1 MEHLC
6 KAARALLRWTAAVG
20 IAAMAASPA
29 LAAWP
34 DKPIIIVAPFPPGG
48 NADALARQIG
58 TALSAS
64 LGQPVVVENKPGAG
78 GMIGSQYV
86 ARAKP
91 DGHTFLL
98 GSFANVLNEFFYSKK
113 LVDLRKDLVPVTQV
127 VSIPNYIA
135 VSADSKYKTLKE
147 LIDDARARPGQV
159 SCATSGVGTSSH
171 LICEML
177 NQQLGVKIA
186 SIPYRGGIPAITD
199 VIGGQA
205 TFVAAN
211 EALPYIKD
219 KRLKGLAVTSP
230 QKSPLA
236 PELGLVSDVAP
247 GFSMVSWYGLFAP
260 VGTPKDVVD
269 KMAMAVTTAVKSS
282 AMKERLDTIG
292 ATPVGSSPAEFT
304 AFIAADLSKWEKI
317 VKPLNIRLD

>member
-1 MEHLC
+1 MKQLFSAGR
-6 KAARALLRWTAAVG
+6 AALFAA
-20 IAAMAASPA
+20 AAAATLASPMA
-29 LAAWP
+29 FAQWP
-34 DKPIIIVAPFPPGG
+34 EKPVTLVAPFPPGG
-48 NADALARQIG
+48 NADLLARQVG
-58 TALSAS
+58 NALSTS
-64 LGQPVVVENKPGAG
+64 LGRPVIVENKPGAG

-91 DGHTFLL
+91 DGYTFLV
-98 GSFANVLNEFFYSKK
+98 GSFANVLNEFFYTKK
-113 LVDLRKDLVPVTQV
+113 LIDLKKDLVPVTQL

-135 VSADSKYKTLKE
+135 VSNESKYRNFKDL
-147 LIDDARARPGQV
+147 LDDARARPERV

-177 NQQLGVKIA
+177 NQQLGLKI
-186 SIPYRGGIPAITD
+186 STVPYKGGIPAITD

-230 QKSPLA
+230 QRSPLA
-236 PELGLVSDVAP
+236 PDLSAVAEVVP
-247 GFSMVSWYGLFAP
+247 GFSMVSWYGVFAP
-260 VGTPKDVVD
+260 VGTPREVVD
-269 KMAMAVTTAVKSS
+269 KMASAIAAAVKTA

-292 ATPVGSSPAEFT
+292 ATAVGSTPAEFT
-304 AFIAADLSKWEKI
+304 TFVASDLARWEKI